1 MDLVSATRFESI
13 ERLLTFARQSGR
25 RTLTEPET
33 KAILSL
39 AGLPVS
45 REQMVKSS
53 RQAVSVAR
61 EFGFPVVLKVVSPD
75 LAHKS
80 DAGGVHLGLE
90 SPLAVERAYHAIL
103 ASVRDA
109 APRATIDGVLVQPQL
124 AGLEVIIGVTTD
136 AQFGPVIMFGL
147 GGTAV
152 ELLGDVAF
160 RLVPLDEKNA
170 RSMLDEVKA
179 APLLSGFRGS
189 RAVNTRSILAALS
202 RLSELMYRFSDMIQE
217 IEINPMLVTTE
228 GAVAVDAM
236 AVMVAGQRA

>member
-1 MDLVSATRFESI
+1 M
-13 ERLLTFARQSGR
+13 
-25 RTLTEPET
+25 
-33 KAILSL
+33 
-39 AGLPVS
+39 
-45 REQMVKSS
+45 
-53 RQAVSVAR
+53 SVAEVIDKAR
-61 EFGFPVVLKVVSPD
+61 SQGRAVLSEIESKQVLEEAGIPVARARLASTAKEAAQAAESLGFPVVLKVVSPD